1 MGNPNV
7 GKSTIFNILTGLKQH
22 TGNWA
27 GKTVELAT
35 GKLENNGVEYTLV
48 DLPGTYSLL
57 HNSPEEQVTREFI
70 EKGDFNC
77 ILIVASAA
85 SLERNLLLTLET
97 LHITNKAILCLNLCD
112 EAENKGV
119 VIDTDELSLQLG
131 IPVVSTSAKK
141 HKGIKELKSTLFKV
155 CEGDINTYSVSNI
168 RALPDLS
175 DTEGITHEATK
186 LAEAI
191 SRFTVKKKGRCYSE
205 TDRRLDKI
213 FTSKLTGIPI
223 MVLIF
228 AFVFWVTAYGANYPS
243 QLLSNILFAIK
254 DAFVKFFTEL
264 GIHKI
269 ITSLIFD
276 GIYTTGAWVISVML
290 PPAVI
295 FFSLF
300 ALVEDS
306 GYLPRLVFNLDKLFQ
321 KFGSSGKMAITMLLG
336 FGCNGCGVSGC
347 RIISDKRER
356 TAAILTNS
364 FIPCNGRIPLL
375 IALTSVFF
383 GRTESALLN
392 SLITTGVLLLLLF
405 FAVLISLLVS
415 LISSKLLGKHNTS
428 SFILELPSYRRPQY
442 IKVILLTMKEKV
454 GYVVSRALLV
464 SLPAGALLWILAN
477 ISIAEQSILS
487 YVVGFFEPFADF
499 IGVDGTIAVSYILS
513 FPANELTLPVM
524 LMSYL
529 SEGTLTEYS
538 SIEDLSRILL
548 ANGWTTLTAV
558 NTLILC
564 LFHFPCSTTAFVIK
578 KETHSNRITVL
589 SILLPLAIGITLCI
603 VTKLIF
609 SFAHISS

>member
-97 LHITNKAILCLNLCD
+97 LHITSKAILCLNLCD
-112 EAENKGV
+112 EAENKGI

-141 HKGIKELKSTLFKV
+141 SKGIKELRSTLFKV
-155 CEGDINTYSVSNI
+155 CEGEVNTYSVSNI

-243 QLLSNILFAIK
+243 QLLSNILFTLK
-254 DAFVKFFTEL
+254 DAFVKFCTEL
-264 GIHKI
+264 GIHNV
-269 ITSLIFD
+269 ITSFLFD
-276 GIYTTGAWVISVML
+276 GVYTTGAWVVSVML

-415 LISSKLLGKHNTS
+415 LISSKLFGKHNTS

-477 ISIAEQSILS
+477 IAIAEQSILS
-487 YVVGFFEPFADF
+487 YIVGFFEPFAD
-499 IGVDGTIAVSYILS
+499 ILGIDGTIAVSYILS
-513 FPANELTLPVM
+513 FPANELALPVM

-578 KETHSNRITVL
+578 KETHSKRITVL

-603 VTKLIF
+603 MTKLVF